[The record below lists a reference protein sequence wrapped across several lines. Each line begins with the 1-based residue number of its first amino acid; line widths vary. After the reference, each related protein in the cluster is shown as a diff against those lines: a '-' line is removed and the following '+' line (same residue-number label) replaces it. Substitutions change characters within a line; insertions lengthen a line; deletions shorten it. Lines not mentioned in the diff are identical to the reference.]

1 MGAGL
6 FGAFA
11 ASKELRFQGFSA
23 GAALLMGNGAC
34 PCSIAWGMVRVL
46 VCACSRMDVLFPDG
60 S

>member
-34 PCSIAWGMVRVL
+34 PCSVVPIAWGMVRVL
-46 VCACSRMDVLFPDG
+46 V
-60 S
+60 